1 MKNAKKLLFYL
12 LIFTFLVIFT
22 SFSAS
27 ADMGPKPSV
36 NVKFENVGDEECY
49 ATLLSAT
56 EGNGPWGAW
65 GGNYEQIYE
74 QYDDPTVFLAF
85 AEYEDADGYYFWQR
99 YWNIGFSGK
108 IDWSYYPPND
118 FKVLVY
124 YPASDTYLIS
134 SPMSRYAFDSYYTV
148 DLAEGKLTPLES
160 EKIIAPMRSYDYKG
174 EIISLIIRVV
184 ITVAIEILVALVFGF
199 LGGKMLLFI
208 TGVNVLTQLLLN
220 LALNYFTFYLSES
233 FFGILYIMM
242 EPLVFI
248 IEAILFCIFLSKL
261 APTERKKRTYVFY
274 AFLANLLSMLSA
286 LFFNEYLPSIL

>member
-1 MKNAKKLLFYL
+1 
-12 LIFTFLVIFT
+12 
-22 SFSAS
+22 
-27 ADMGPKPSV
+27 MGPKPSV
-36 NVKFENVGDEECY
+36 NVKFENVGEEECY

-65 GGNYEQIYE
+65 DGDCERIE
-74 QYDDPTVFLAF
+74 SEYDDPTIFLAF
-85 AEYEDADGYYFWQR
+85 AEYEDTDGYCFWQR

-134 SPMSRYAFDSYYTV
+134 APMSRYAFDSYYTV
-148 DLAEGKLTPLES
+148 DLADGKLTAEES
-160 EKIIAPMRSYDYKG
+160 EGIIEPERSYDYKG
-174 EIISLIIRVV
+174 EMISLIIRVV
-184 ITVAIEILVALVFGF
+184 ITVAVEILVALVFGF

-220 LALNYFTFYLSES
+220 LALNYYTFYLSES
-233 FFGILYIMM
+233 VFAILYIMM
-242 EPLVFI
+242 EPLIFI
-248 IEAILFCIFLSKL
+248 IEAILFCIFLNKL

-286 LFFNEYLPSIL
+286 LFFNEYLPFIL